1 MNAVMKPIWQEH
13 YPFGTPKTID
23 PDVFPSIPEMF
34 AAAAGRYRDRAAL
47 SSFGAEMTFGELD
60 RLSRDFASYLQ
71 NELKLRPGARVA
83 LMMPNLL
90 QYPVSLLGVLR
101 AGLVV
106 TNVNPLYTARELKS
120 QLVDSGAEVIIVSS
134 LAAATLQE
142 VLPDTHVKTV
152 IVTDVGDLLPVPKRW
167 LIGLVLKFRKAVPP
181 FNLPRAVRFRDALAQ
196 GARQAFRPIR
206 LLGEDLAFLQYTGG
220 TTGRAKGAML
230 THRNLV
236 ANVEQVRALACIG
249 EGGIVVVPLP
259 LYHIFALNMILLFM
273 SYGMTSVLIA
283 NPRDIKGFIKTIA
296 GLKFKAIMGINTL
309 YNAMLNHPDFGR
321 IDFSELKYA
330 ISGGAAMQEP
340 VAIRWQERTGVPIV
354 EGYGLTETSPVV
366 TFSPLVGS
374 HRFDG
379 SVGLPVPS
387 VEISLRDDLG
397 EQVGPGEAGELW
409 VRGPNVMR
417 GYWNAPEETD
427 RTLTADGWLKT
438 GDVARLTPEGR
449 VVLVDRK
456 KDVILVS
463 GFNVYPTEI
472 EEVIASHPGVS
483 EVAVVGIA
491 GGSTGESVRA
501 FVVRKDPDLTEDD
514 LMTYCRQLL
523 TGYKMPR
530 AIVFRDSL
538 PKTPVG
544 KILRRELREEA

>member
-1 MNAVMKPIWQEH
+1 MQPIWQEH
-13 YPFGTPKTID
+13 YPFGAPKVID
-23 PDVFPSIPEMF
+23 PDVFPSIPAMF
-34 AAAAGRYRDRAAL
+34 AASADRYRDRDAL
-47 SSFGAEMTFGELD
+47 SSFGAAMTFGELD
-60 RLSRDFASYLQ
+60 RLSLNFASYLQ
-71 NELKLRPGARVA
+71 NVLKLRAGTRVA

-90 QYPVSLLGVLR
+90 QYPVALLGVLR
-101 AGLVV
+101 AGMVV
-106 TNVNPLYTARELKS
+106 TNVNPLYTARELKY
-120 QLVDSGAEVIIVSS
+120 QLIDSGAEVIVVSS
-134 LAAATLQE
+134 LAAATLEE
-142 VLPDTHVKTV
+142 VLPHTQIKTTV
-152 IVTDVGDLLPVPKRW
+152 VTDVGDLLPLAKRW
-167 LIGLVLKFRKAVPP
+167 MIGLVLKFRKAIPSYR
-181 FNLPRAVRFRDALAQ
+181 LPGSVRFRDALAQ
-196 GARQAFRPIR
+196 GARQPFKPVH
-206 LLGEDLAFLQYTGG
+206 LLGDDLAFLQYTGG

-236 ANVEQVRALACIG
+236 ANVEQVRALACISD
-249 EGGIVVVPLP
+249 GGIVVVPLP

-283 NPRDIKGFIKTIA
+283 NPRDIKGFIKSIA
-296 GLKFKAIMGINTL
+296 KIRFKAIMGINTL
-309 YNAMLNHPDFGR
+309 YNAMLNHPDFDK

-330 ISGGAAMQEP
+330 VSGGAAMQEA
-340 VAIRWQERTGVPIV
+340 VATRWQERTGVPVV

-366 TFSPLVGS
+366 TFSPLLPS

-387 VEISLRDDLG
+387 VEISLRDD
-397 EQVGPGEAGELW
+397 VGDEVAPDEVGELW

-417 GYWNAPEETD
+417 GYWNAPDETD
-427 RTLTADGWLKT
+427 RAITPEGWLKT
-438 GDVARLTPEGR
+438 GDIARLTPEGR

-483 EVAVVGIA
+483 EVAVVGVPSQA
-491 GGSTGESVRA
+491 TGEAVKA
-501 FVVRKDPDLTEDD
+501 FIVRKDPDVTEDD
-514 LMTYCRQLL
+514 IKAYCRQSL
-523 TGYKMPR
+523 TGYKAPR
-530 AIVFRDSL
+530 VIVFRDNL

>member
-1 MNAVMKPIWQEH
+1 MQPIWQEH
-13 YPFGTPKTID
+13 YPFGTPRTID
-23 PDVFPSIPEMF
+23 PDVFPSIPAMF
-34 AAAAGRYRDRAAL
+34 AAAADRNRDRKAL
-47 SSFGAEMTFGELD
+47 SSFGASMTFGELD

-71 NELKLRPGARVA
+71 NVLKLRPGVRVA

-90 QYPVSLLGVLR
+90 QYPVALLGVLR

-120 QLVDSGAEVIIVSS
+120 QLVDSGAEVIVVSS
-134 LAAATLQE
+134 LAAATLE
-142 VLPDTHVKTV
+142 EALPQTLVKTV
-152 IVTDVGDLLPVPKRW
+152 IVTDVGDLLPLAKRW
-167 LIGLVLKFRKAVPP
+167 LIGLVLKFRKAVPAYSLPAATP
-181 FNLPRAVRFRDALAQ
+181 FRAALTE
-196 GARQAFRPIR
+196 GARHAFRPVDV
-206 LLGEDLAFLQYTGG
+206 LGEDLAFLQYTGG

-236 ANVEQVRALACIG
+236 ANVEQVRALACLSD
-249 EGGIVVVPLP
+249 GGTVIVPLP

-296 GLKFKAIMGINTL
+296 RLKFKAIMGINTL
-309 YNAMLNHPDFGR
+309 YNAMLSHPDFDR
-321 IDFSELKYA
+321 IDFSEMKYA
-330 ISGGAAMQEP
+330 IAGGAAMQEA
-340 VAIRWQERTGVPIV
+340 VAIRWQERTGVPII

-366 TFSPLVGS
+366 TFSPLLAS

-379 SVGLPVPS
+379 TVGLPVPS

-397 EQVGPGEAGELW
+397 EEVAPGEPGELW

-427 RTLTADGWLKT
+427 RALTPDGWLKT

-449 VVLVDRK
+449 VQLVDRK

-483 EVAVVGIA
+483 EVAVVGVP
-491 GGSTGESVRA
+491 SQSSGEAVKA
-501 FVVRKDPDLTEDD
+501 FIVRKDPDVTEDD
-514 LMTYCRQLL
+514 IVGYCRQLL
-523 TGYKMPR
+523 TAYKTPR
-530 AIVFRDSL
+530 IIVFRDSL

-544 KILRRELREEA
+544 KILRRELRAEG